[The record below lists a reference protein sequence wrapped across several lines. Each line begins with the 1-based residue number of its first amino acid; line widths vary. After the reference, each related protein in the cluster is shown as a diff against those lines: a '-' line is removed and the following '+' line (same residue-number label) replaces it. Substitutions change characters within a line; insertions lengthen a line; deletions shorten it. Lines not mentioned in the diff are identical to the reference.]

1 MTAATLTAPSP
12 ARSAVA
18 PPVLLT
24 VGIDVGGTKTSCVV
38 TDSDDQLILH
48 EVEPT
53 RAETLPDQ
61 LAALVQRAVDRVASE
76 ARGTIAA
83 VGVAVPGR
91 VEPQSGTIAL
101 AVNLGGRDL
110 ALGPMLE
117 KSVGLPC
124 FVEHDARA
132 AASWVNQ
139 RAGGVDADDLAY
151 LAVGTGISAGIV
163 LNGRVLR
170 GANGLAGEVGHVNA
184 DPSVTTPCNCGLRGC
199 LEVVAA
205 GPAIARMA
213 REAVAAAADGGSSR
227 RATILQANATAADV
241 FAAAAA
247 GDAVA
252 QELATAV
259 AERLARAIRG
269 LVLTLGVSHV
279 VIGGGV
285 AAAGDALLMP
295 VLAAID
301 RERAMSPLVE
311 AAFNETRVELLSP
324 QAEAG
329 ARGAAAIARQ
339 RVSAEQREGVGDR

>member
-1 MTAATLTAPSP
+1 MTATAIAPTP
-12 ARSAVA
+12 ARPAAA
-18 PPVLLT
+18 PPAVLT

-38 TDSDDQLILH
+38 TDAEDQLIMH

-53 RAETLPDQ
+53 LADRLPDQ
-61 LAALVQRAVDRVASE
+61 LAALVQRAVDHVASE
-76 ARGTIAA
+76 AKGTIAA

-91 VEPQSGTIAL
+91 VEPASGNIAL

-110 ALGPMLE
+110 PLGTMLE
-117 KSVGLPC
+117 ESVGLPC

-139 RAGGVDADDLAY
+139 RVGGTDTEGLAY

-170 GANGLAGEVGHVNA
+170 GATGLAGEVGHVTA
-184 DPSVTTPCNCGLRGC
+184 DPDGYPCACGLRGC

-205 GPAIARMA
+205 GPAITRMA
-213 REAVAAAADGGSSR
+213 RAAVAAGTNR
-227 RATILQANATAADV
+227 HTTTLQADATAADV
-241 FAAAAA
+241 FAAAAN
-247 GDAVA
+247 GDALA
-252 QELATAV
+252 QELAATV

-285 AAAGDALLMP
+285 AAAGDALMKPL
-295 VLAAID
+295 LAAID
-301 RERAMSPLVE
+301 RERAKSPLVE
-311 AAFNETRVELLSP
+311 AAFKDARVEMLSP

-339 RVSAEQREGVGDR
+339 RVSAQQREGVGDR

>member
-1 MTAATLTAPSP
+1 MTAATLAAPSP
-12 ARSAVA
+12 TRTAAA
-18 PPVLLT
+18 PPIVLT

-38 TDSDDQLILH
+38 TDADDQLIMH

-53 RAETLPDQ
+53 LADKLPDQ

-91 VEPQSGTIAL
+91 VEPLTGTIAL
-101 AVNLGGRDL
+101 AVNLGGHDL
-110 ALGPMLE
+110 ALGPILQE
-117 KSVGLPC
+117 TVGLPC

-132 AASWVNQ
+132 AASWINQ
-139 RAGGVDADDLAY
+139 RDGRADADDLAY

-170 GANGLAGEVGHVNA
+170 GANGLAGEVGHVTA
-184 DPSVTTPCNCGLRGC
+184 DPDGAPCACGLRGC

-205 GPAIARMA
+205 GPAIARLA
-213 REAVAAAADGGSSR
+213 RAAVAAGSNR
-227 RATILQANATAADV
+227 HTTTLRPDATAADV
-241 FAAAAA
+241 FAAAED
-247 GDAVA
+247 GDALA
-252 QELATAV
+252 QELAATV
-259 AERLARAIRG
+259 AERLARAVRG

-285 AAAGDALLMP
+285 AAAGDALMKP

-301 RERAMSPLVE
+301 RERATSPLVE
-311 AAFNETRVELLSP
+311 AAFKDARVELLSP
-324 QAEAG
+324 QVEAG

-339 RVSAEQREGVGDR
+339 RVSAQQREGVGDR